1 MEARMTKRSAVLIA
15 TVVIATG
22 ATIGRSWVAGDERGS
37 AKRQT
42 MTVSGAEAPMTAAM
56 AAKIA
61 RRLVETYKLDA
72 ATDGVRVL
80 HCKLATPR
88 QRYWCADAR
97 PLTAAA
103 LTAEITA
110 RPKAQERDQ
119 RCVVQSENGDL
130 WTIGVGG
137 SRCW

>member
-1 MEARMTKRSAVLIA
+1 MTKRSAVLIA
-15 TVVIATG
+15 TAVIATG
-22 ATIGRSWVAGDERGS
+22 AIIGRSWVASDERGS

-42 MTVSGAEAPMTAAM
+42 TTVSGAEAPMTAAR

-61 RRLVETYKLDA
+61 RRLVETFKLDA
-72 ATDGVRVL
+72 ATDGVPVL

-103 LTAEITA
+103 LTAEIMA
-110 RPKAQERDQ
+110 RPKAQERDTC
-119 RCVVQSENGDL
+119 CVVQSENGDL
-130 WTIGVGG
+130 WTIASGG
-137 SRCW
+137 GRCW

>member
-1 MEARMTKRSAVLIA
+1 MTKRS
-15 TVVIATG
+15 TVVIATTVVVATG
-22 ATIGRSWVAGDERGS
+22 AALIGRSWVAGDERGS

-42 MTVSGAEAPMTAAM
+42 TTVSGAEAPMMAAM

-97 PLTAAA
+97 PLTPAA
-103 LTAEITA
+103 LTAEIIA